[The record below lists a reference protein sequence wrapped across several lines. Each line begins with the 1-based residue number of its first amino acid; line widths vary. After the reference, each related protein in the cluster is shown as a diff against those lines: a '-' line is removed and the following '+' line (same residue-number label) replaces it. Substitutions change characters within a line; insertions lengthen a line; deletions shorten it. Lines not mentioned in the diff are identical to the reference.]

1 MKIAFMFPGQGAQKV
16 GMCKDIY
23 DNFDE
28 ARKVYKRASNVLG
41 IDIADLCFDSS
52 DEELNKTSNTQI
64 AIVVSSLAIC
74 KVLEKYG
81 IKPDVAFG
89 LSLGEYTSLIYSDAL
104 DFESGIKLVRKR
116 GEVMEKYSFNGEYS
130 MAAIIGLDSK
140 IIEDTCKEI
149 DGFVVPAN
157 YNYSAQTVISGYKES
172 VLKACEILKEKGAKR
187 AIELN
192 TSGPFHTEKLN
203 DASNKFKK
211 ELDKYKFKD
220 TKVDVIKNL
229 DGTVYKE
236 SDNHS
241 EILAE
246 HMVSPVRLDK
256 TLSKLNDENIDL
268 YVEIGPGKVI
278 GGFVKKENKEAK
290 VINIDSKE
298 GIDAILEL
306 VKEKN

>member
-23 DNFDE
+23 DNYLE
-28 ARKVYKRASNVLG
+28 AREVYESSSQILG
-41 IDIADLCFDSS
+41 IDIADICFNSS

-74 KVLEKYG
+74 KVLEKNG
-81 IKPDVAFG
+81 IKPDVTFG
-89 LSLGEYTSLIYSDAL
+89 LSLGEYTSLICSEAL
-104 DFESGIKLVRKR
+104 DFESGVKLVRKR
-116 GEVMEKYSFNGEYS
+116 GEVMEKCSFNGEYS

-140 IIEDTCKEI
+140 IIEEVCKEVE
-149 DGFVVPAN
+149 GFVVPAN
-157 YNYSAQTVISGYKES
+157 YNYSAQTVISGYKDS
-172 VLKACEILKEKGAKR
+172 VTKACEILKEKGAKR

-203 DASNKFKK
+203 DASNEFKK
-211 ELDKYKFKD
+211 ELDKYNFNG
-220 TKVDVIKNL
+220 TKVDVLKNL

-236 SDNHS
+236 SDDYS
-241 EILAE
+241 DILTR
-246 HMVSPVRLDK
+246 HMVNPVRLDK
-256 TLSKLNDENIDL
+256 TLSKLNDENIDV

-290 VINIDSKE
+290 VISIDSIE

-306 VKEKN
+306 VKEN